1 MLIYFVKLNCFLWTK
16 FLLTIYFS
24 GQHHGKWR
32 SVSGVCET
40 EAEGGESDGG
50 LCHLPGWHECKDLP
64 AKPWEGGTHLRP
76 PPPTS

>member
-1 MLIYFVKLNCFLWTK
+1 M
-16 FLLTIYFS
+16 
-24 GQHHGKWR
+24 
-32 SVSGVCET
+32 SGVCET